1 MNYPPPSERER
12 LPLLA
17 SAVDAARQTRFWRR
31 KLGNRPINS
40 LSDFERLPIV
50 EAREYRRQRFADL
63 VTSPQ
68 EIDWIP
74 GPWFGQSPDRAPVAE
89 GADEARLRIRVLRSA
104 LSQAVPGDI
113 ESPTAVVATTFD
125 NRYFGA
131 EMCAVFVRMGIPAHL
146 VSDSGTDRFSE
157 LVSKFEPHIVAL
169 LSDRLHLDDLPP
181 SVRSLVTVRSES
193 VPEDIPFLDLY
204 VCNEFGV
211 LGSRSD
217 PGEYKLAHDAFYFET
232 SSEGTLVATPYFS
245 HVQPI
250 VRLDTGDT
258 VAFDEPTSP
267 RINSPR

>member
-1 MNYPPPSERER
+1 MNHPPSERDR
-12 LPLLA
+12 LQLLA

-31 KLGNRPINS
+31 KLGNEPINS
-40 LSDFERLPIV
+40 LSDFARLPVV
-50 EAREYRRQRFADL
+50 EAREYRQQRFADL
-63 VTSPQ
+63 MTNPE

-74 GPWFGQSPDRAPVAE
+74 GPWLGQSPARAPVSE
-89 GADEARLRIRVLRSA
+89 GAAEARLRVRILRQA

-157 LVSKFEPHIVAL
+157 LVSKFEPEIVAL
-169 LSDRLHLDDLPP
+169 LSDRFDAADLPT
-181 SVRSLVTVRSES
+181 SVRSVVTVGAGA
-193 VPEDIPFLDLY
+193 VPEGIPFLDLY

-217 PGEYKLAHDAFYFET
+217 EGEYRLAHDAFYFET
-232 SSEGTLVATPYFS
+232 SPEDTLVVTPYFS
-245 HVQPI
+245 RVQPI
-250 VRLDTGDT
+250 IRLDTGDRIRIT
-258 VAFDEPTSP
+258 APTDL
-267 RINSPR
+267 